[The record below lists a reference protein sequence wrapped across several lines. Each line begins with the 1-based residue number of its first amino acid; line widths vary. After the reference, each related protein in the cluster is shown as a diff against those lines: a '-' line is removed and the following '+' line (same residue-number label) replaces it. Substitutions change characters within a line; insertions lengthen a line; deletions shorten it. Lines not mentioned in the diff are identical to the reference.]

1 MIRSVGESIRATR
14 SVADSMDSPCARWAG
29 CIRQPEEEEMSSRLF
44 RSVSGTV
51 VALTLVVGVGAT
63 VAAQSAPPE
72 GASAAPSAGID
83 PSCAG
88 RTIAYASFGSQFP
101 FIALVDQSVRDAAAA
116 AGVELVFLDNAFD
129 ADKALTNANLIAT
142 RGDVE
147 LALEFNYY
155 QQTNLVIAETFRD
168 AGIPVIAIDIPVP
181 GATYYGADNY
191 AAGKLAGAGL
201 VEAANEKWGGTVDLL
216 MVEQQSGAGQELLQQ
231 RTLGI
236 IAGAKEALPSLTDDM
251 IIQFEGG
258 ANVDAAA
265 EAVATTLTANPDKK
279 NILIGM
285 LGDSSAIAA
294 ANQAQ
299 DAGRADQVLTAGQ
312 GGDNVALEALKGA
325 ETSFVGTSDYRPT
338 KYGDDLLPLAC
349 SLLAGQQI
357 PPEVFVSHVFLTRDN
372 VAEYYP

>member
-1 MIRSVGESIRATR
+1 MSRQHIRRAALGVIALVLAACT
-14 SVADSMDSPCARWAG
+14 PAG
-29 CIRQPEEEEMSSRLF
+29 
-44 RSVSGTV
+44 
-51 VALTLVVGVGAT
+51 
-63 VAAQSAPPE
+63 
-72 GASAAPSAGID
+72 SAAPTGGGATTTTATSTPTQAGFT
-83 PSCAG
+83 CEG
-88 RTIAYASFGSQFP
+88 HVIAYASFGSQFP
-101 FIALVDQSVRDAAAA
+101 FIALVDESVRNAAEA
-116 AGVELVFLDNAFD
+116 AGVELVFVDNAFD
-129 ADKALTNANLIAT
+129 AEKALTNANLIAT

-147 LALEFNYY
+147 VVLEFNYY

-168 AGIPVIAIDIPVP
+168 AAIPVIAIDIPVP

-201 VEAANEKWGGTVDLL
+201 VEAAKAKWGGTVDLL
-216 MVEQQSGAGQELLQQ
+216 MVEKQSGAGQELLMQ

-236 IAGAKEALPSLTDDM
+236 IDGAKGALPSLTDDM
-251 IIQFEGG
+251 IVQFEGG

-265 EAVATTLTANPDKK
+265 QAVATTLTANPDKK

-312 GGDNVALEALKGA
+312 GGDDVALDALRGA
-325 ETSFVGTSDYRPT
+325 ETSFVGTADYRPT

-349 SLLAGQQI
+349 DLLEGKQI

-372 VAEYYP
+372 VAEFYPS

>member
-1 MIRSVGESIRATR
+1 MSRQLVRHAG
-14 SVADSMDSPCARWAG
+14 VAA
-29 CIRQPEEEEMSSRLF
+29 
-44 RSVSGTV
+44 
-51 VALTLVVGVGAT
+51 VALALAACTPGASPSPST
-63 VAAQSAPPE
+63 SPTASTAASAPASSVTPSEAAFSCE
-72 GASAAPSAGID
+72 GHV
-83 PSCAG
+83 
-88 RTIAYASFGSQFP
+88 IAYASFGSQFP
-101 FIALVDQSVRDAAAA
+101 FIALVDQSVKDAAAA
-116 AGVELVFLDNAFD
+116 AKVELVFVDNAFD

-147 LALEFNYY
+147 VVLEFNYY
-155 QQTNLVIAETFRD
+155 QQSNLVIAETFRD

-201 VEAANEKWGGTVDLL
+201 VDAAKAKWAGTVDLL
-216 MVEQQSGAGQELLQQ
+216 MVEKQSGAGQELLMQ

-236 IAGAKEALPSLTDDM
+236 IEGAKEALPSLTDDM

-285 LGDSSAIAA
+285 LGDSAAIAA
-294 ANQAQ
+294 SNQAE

-312 GGDNVALEALKGA
+312 GGDDVAIEALKGA
-325 ETSFVGTSDYRPT
+325 ETSFVGTADYRPT
-338 KYGDDLLPLAC
+338 KYGDDTIPLAC
-349 SLLAGQQI
+349 DLLAGKQI
-357 PPEVFVSHVFLTRDN
+357 PPEVFVEHVFLNRDN
-372 VAEYYP
+372 ITEFYP

>member
-1 MIRSVGESIRATR
+1 
-14 SVADSMDSPCARWAG
+14 
-29 CIRQPEEEEMSSRLF
+29 F
-44 RSVSGTV
+44 
-51 VALTLVVGVGAT
+51 
-63 VAAQSAPPE
+63 
-72 GASAAPSAGID
+72 
-83 PSCAG
+83 SCAG

-101 FIALVDQSVRDAAAA
+101 FIALVDQSVQDAADE

-147 LALEFNYY
+147 VVLEFNYY
-155 QQTNLVIAETFRD
+155 QQSNLVIAEIFRD
-168 AGIPVIAIDIPVP
+168 AGIPVIAVDIPVP

-201 VEAANEKWGGTVDLL
+201 VEAANEQWGGTVDLL
-216 MVEQQSGAGQELLQQ
+216 MVEKQSGAGQELLQQ

-236 IAGAKEALPSLTDDM
+236 IDGAKEALPSLTDGQ

-265 EAVATTLTANPDKK
+265 EAVATTLTANPSAE

-294 ANQAQ
+294 ANVAE

-312 GGDNVALEALKGA
+312 GGDDVALEALRGT

-349 SLLAGQQI
+349 DLLAGEQI
-357 PPEVFVSHVFLTRDN
+357 PPEVFVEHVFLTRDN
-372 VAEYYP
+372 IAEFYP

>member
-1 MIRSVGESIRATR
+1 MSNHVSRTVGT
-14 SVADSMDSPCARWAG
+14 V
-29 CIRQPEEEEMSSRLF
+29 
-44 RSVSGTV
+44 V
-51 VALTLVVGVGAT
+51 VALTLVAGLAGT
-63 VAAQSAPPE
+63 ISAQSADP
-72 GASAAPSAGID
+72 GASVTPSAATD
-83 PSCAG
+83 ASCAG

-101 FIALVDQSVRDAAAA
+101 FIALVDQSVKDAAAA

-147 LALEFNYY
+147 LVLEFNYY
-155 QQTNLVIAETFRD
+155 QQSNLVIAEIFRD
-168 AGIPVIAIDIPVP
+168 AGIPVIAVDIPVP

-201 VEAANEKWGGTVDLL
+201 VAAANEKWGGTVDLL
-216 MVEQQSGAGQELLQQ
+216 MVEKQSGAGQELLQQ

-236 IAGAKEALPSLTDDM
+236 IAGAKEALPTLTDDQ

-294 ANQAQ
+294 SNQAQ

-312 GGDNVALEALKGA
+312 GGDNVALR
-325 ETSFVGTSDYRPT
+325 T
-338 KYGDDLLPLAC
+338 C
-349 SLLAGQQI
+349 S
-357 PPEVFVSHVFLTRDN
+357 
-372 VAEYYP
+372 

>member
-1 MIRSVGESIRATR
+1 M
-14 SVADSMDSPCARWAG
+14 
-29 CIRQPEEEEMSSRLF
+29 
-44 RSVSGTV
+44 
-51 VALTLVVGVGAT
+51 LVVGMTAAVS
-63 VAAQSAPPE
+63 AQSTEP
-72 GASAAPSAGID
+72 GASGLD

-147 LALEFNYY
+147 LVLEFNYY
-155 QQTNLVIAETFRD
+155 QQTNLVIAEIFRD

-216 MVEQQSGAGQELLQQ
+216 MVEKQSGAGQELLQQ

-236 IAGAKEALPSLTDDM
+236 IAGAKEALPTLTDDQ

-265 EAVATTLTANPDKK
+265 EAVATTLTANPDKR

-294 ANQAQ
+294 SNQAQ

-325 ETSFVGTSDYRPT
+325 ETSFVGTADYRPT
-338 KYGDDLLPLAC
+338 KYGDDLIPLAC
-349 SLLAGQQI
+349 DLLAGKQI

>member
-1 MIRSVGESIRATR
+1 MSRQRLGRVGLVAVAVVLTACTPAATP
-14 SVADSMDSPCARWAG
+14 SPSAS
-29 CIRQPEEEEMSSRLF
+29 QTP
-44 RSVSGTV
+44 SGS
-51 VALTLVVGVGAT
+51 APA
-63 VAAQSAPPE
+63 SAPPSTE
-72 GASAAPSAGID
+72 PTTAAF
-83 PSCAG
+83 SCDG
-88 RTIAYASFGSQFP
+88 HVIAYASFGSQFP
-101 FIALVDQSVRDAAAA
+101 FIALVDESVRNAAEA
-116 AGVELVFLDNAFD
+116 AGVELVFVDNAFE

-147 LALEFNYY
+147 VVLEFNYY

-216 MVEQQSGAGQELLQQ
+216 MVEKQSGAGQELLQQ

-236 IAGAKEALPSLTDDM
+236 IDGAKEALPSLTDEM

-285 LGDSSAIAA
+285 LGDSAAIAA
-294 ANQAQ
+294 SNQAE

-312 GGDNVALEALKGA
+312 GGDDVALEALRGA
-325 ETSFVGTSDYRPT
+325 ESSFVGTADYRPT

-349 SLLAGQQI
+349 DLLAGKQI
-357 PPEVFVSHVFLTRDN
+357 PPEVFVEHIFLNRDN
-372 VAEYYP
+372 VAEFYPA

>member
-1 MIRSVGESIRATR
+1 MSRQLTRRAALAALAFGLAACTTPAA
-14 SVADSMDSPCARWAG
+14 STAPTSP
-29 CIRQPEEEEMSSRLF
+29 P
-44 RSVSGTV
+44 T
-51 VALTLVVGVGAT
+51 T
-63 VAAQSAPPE
+63 AAPQ
-72 GASAAPSAGID
+72 ASAAPPSAAGFD
-83 PSCAG
+83 CAG
-88 RTIAYASFGSQFP
+88 HVMAYASFGSQFP
-101 FIALVDQSVRDAAAA
+101 FIALVDESVRNAAEA
-116 AGVELVFLDNAFD
+116 AGVELVFVDNAFD

-147 LALEFNYY
+147 VVLEFNYY

-168 AGIPVIAIDIPVP
+168 ADIPVIAIDIPVP

-201 VEAANEKWGGTVDLL
+201 VAAAEAQWDGVVDLL
-216 MVEQQSGAGQELLQQ
+216 MVEKQSGAGQELLMQ

-236 IAGAKEALPSLTDDM
+236 IDGAKAALPGLTDDM
-251 IIQFEGG
+251 IVQFEGG

-285 LGDSSAIAA
+285 LGDSAAIAA
-294 ANQAQ
+294 SNQAE

-312 GGDNVALEALKGA
+312 GGDDVAIEALRGA
-325 ETSFVGTSDYRPT
+325 ATSFVGTADYRPT

-349 SLLAGQQI
+349 DLLAGEQI
-357 PPEVFVSHVFLTRDN
+357 PPEVFVSHVFLSREN
-372 VAEYYP
+372 IAEFYPG